1 MTTPVFVM
9 GVAPRCGTNYVE
21 DLLCVH
27 PDCGL
32 GIPLRENQLLGT
44 LPDLAAIVGDLRA
57 AWQRNDR
64 WGFLPEHSDDLAHT
78 LGAAL
83 ADFTVSQVDERRR
96 IESPP
101 ATLPGIEQS
110 FKESPRYLISKY
122 PRTTGLADFRL
133 FFPEAKLILLM
144 RDGRAVTESSIR
156 SWGWHFDVAVDNW
169 RRGAIDMARFLDQ
182 QPEDPALFVR
192 YEDLIAQPEGE
203 LARIFRYLDLDPATY
218 DYERALNRPVRGSST
233 VRPVGAGEPVTWQPV
248 EKTDEFDPLA
258 RARNWTDEQ
267 HDRFN
272 HMVRGLSDRFGYP
285 LKETEHPALGTIR
298 HFVSDSLLT
307 ARIAMRPL
315 RRRLTRTARG

>member
-9 GVAPRCGTNYVE
+9 GVAPRCGTNYLE

-44 LPDLAAIVGDLRA
+44 LPDLSAIVRDLRA

-64 WGFLPEHSDDLAHT
+64 WGFLPEHSDDLAHI

-96 IESPP
+96 IKSPP

-122 PRTTGLADFRL
+122 PRTTGLPDFRQ
-133 FFPEAKLILLM
+133 FFPEANLILLM

-169 RRGAIDMARFLDQ
+169 RRGAINMARFLDQ
-182 QPEDPALFVR
+182 HPDDPALFVR
-192 YEDLIAQPEGE
+192 YEDLITQPQSE
-203 LARIFRYLDLDPATY
+203 LARIFEYLDLDPATF
-218 DYERALNRPVRGSST
+218 DYERALGRPVRGSST
-233 VRPVGAGEPVTWQPV
+233 VRPVGAGESVAWQPV
-248 EKTDEFDPLA
+248 EKTEDFDPLA
-258 RARNWTDEQ
+258 RARDWTDAQ

-272 HMVRGLSDRFGYP
+272 HMVGGLSERFGYP
-285 LKETEHPALGTIR
+285 LKETDQGVAGPVR
-298 HFVSDSLLT
+298 HLVLDSLLT
-307 ARIAMRPL
+307 ARVVTKPI
-315 RRRLTRTARG
+315 RRRLTRIGRG